1 MPLLDSRKILSVF
14 SLFLLLLNLS
24 PAAFSAATNRDWPGS
39 STLMSQH
46 SNGLMLAESENFD
59 ADDEQPRS
67 GTLVLPAAADD
78 DDEKDE
84 KKCMTVCQR
93 WGQEC
98 MIDTTRGVRKCRR
111 TCKEFGQE
119 CF

>member
-1 MPLLDSRKILSVF
+1 MRLAQSRNTLSLI
-14 SLFLLLLNLS
+14 SLCFLLLSLSPVTFSTDLNLNS
-24 PAAFSAATNRDWPGS
+24 PFGF
-39 STLMSQH
+39 TLADQQSDV
-46 SNGLMLAESENFD
+46 LMLAESESKD
-59 ADDEQPRS
+59 ADDEQPLS
-67 GTLVLPAAADD
+67 GSLVLPAA
-78 DDEKDE
+78 DEDKTE

-98 MIDTTRGVRKCRR
+98 MIDATRGVRKCRR

>member
-1 MPLLDSRKILSVF
+1 MKSWKILSIY
-14 SLFLLLLNLS
+14 SLCALILS
-24 PAAFSAATNRDWPGS
+24 VSPLAISAELGNERVAQSSVPALTAAP
-39 STLMSQH
+39 
-46 SNGLMLAESENFD
+46 LMLAQATTNEVDNEKP
-59 ADDEQPRS
+59 ES
-67 GTLVLPAAADD
+67 GTLVLPAASGK
-78 DDEKDE
+78 EKSE

-98 MIDTTRGVRKCRR
+98 MIDPLRGVRKCRR

>member
-1 MPLLDSRKILSVF
+1 MRLAQSRNFLSLV
-14 SLFLLLLNLS
+14 SLFALLLSLNS
-24 PAAFSAATNRDWPGS
+24 VTFSADIKLNSPFGL
-39 STLMSQH
+39 TLPVEH
-46 SNGLMLAESENFD
+46 SGVLMLAESENKD

-67 GTLVLPAAADD
+67 GSLVLPAAT
-78 DDEKDE
+78 DEDKSE

-93 WGQEC
+93 WGEEC

>member
-1 MPLLDSRKILSVF
+1 MRLIDPQKILSVF
-14 SLFLLLLNLS
+14 SLCVLFLNFS
-24 PAAFSAATNRDWPGS
+24 PAAFSAADNGDWS
-39 STLMSQH
+39 SNSTSMAQQSDVFI
-46 SNGLMLAESENFD
+46 LAESENFN
-59 ADDEQPRS
+59 ADDEKPRS
-67 GTLVLPAAADD
+67 GSLVMPAVADD
-78 DDEKDE
+78 DNSE

>member
-1 MPLLDSRKILSVF
+1 MRLIDSRKILSVF
-14 SLFLLLLNLS
+14 SLCLLLLSFS
-24 PAAFSAATNRDWPGS
+24 PAAFSTSANSDWLGS
-39 STLMSQH
+39 STSTAQP
-46 SNGLMLAESENFD
+46 SAIFMLAESENFD
-59 ADDEQPRS
+59 ADNEKPRS
-67 GTLVLPAAADD
+67 GSLVLPAAVE
-78 DDEKDE
+78 DEKDE

>member
-1 MPLLDSRKILSVF
+1 MRFAKLWKLLPLYGLCA
-14 SLFLLLLNLS
+14 LLLNIS
-24 PAAFSAATNRDWPGS
+24 PVAVSAALIS
-39 STLMSQH
+39 SEADS
-46 SNGLMLAESENFD
+46 SAYLMLAD
-59 ADDEQPRS
+59 AELLDLDKEKPRS
-67 GTLVLPAAADD
+67 GSLVLPATADE
-78 DDEKDE
+78 EKSE

-98 MIDTTRGVRKCRR
+98 MIDATRGIRKCRR